1 MEKKVSCSMCE
12 KGSEKNTCCTQ
23 WCPGCLLHK
32 ILRILIIVVA
42 LTVAFSFG
50 EKVGMIQAWLL
61 NDSSFYPQ
69 QGMMY
74 RNNDNWGRG
83 NMMYRGYNDVQPQ
96 IQVQPETAPTTAA
109 TVAPTK
115 TPVKTPLKK

>member
-12 KGSEKNTCCTQ
+12 KNSEKSACCAQ

-61 NDSSFYPQ
+61 NDSNFYPQ

-83 NMMYRGYNDVQPQ
+83 NMMYRTDVQPQ
-96 IQVQPETAPTTAA
+96 IQVEQAPTTAA
-109 TVAPTK
+109 TPTTAPTK
-115 TPVKTPLKK
+115 TPTKTPLKK